1 MTKRENEVKQ
11 ATEKA
16 EKIKKML
23 SVDEDKTEIIKELRD
38 KIEELVSEEEFDTD
52 STDGRI
58 SNKIKEVFTL
68 ILVEFK

>member
-1 MTKRENEVKQ
+1 MTKRENQVKQ

-16 EKIKKML
+16 EKIKKLL

-58 SNKIKEVFTL
+58 SNKIKEIFEL